1 MPAQPAPWLYAVSLP
16 VFGFTALTLSAPK
29 ASEGIARFALVTP
42 HEKAVRS
49 IKALMYVYAECVDL
63 ARFDELG
70 ELFSHGVLT
79 STSAA
84 DPDDGM
90 SGDDVAAFY
99 AATNKVHGDGT
110 LRTRHVASNVIVD
123 VVEDGN
129 TATARSYFAV
139 HQGTDILPLQP
150 IVAGRYEDDFAV
162 VEGEWRF
169 VRRMVIVDQIGDMRE
184 HLSFDLSEGDVQYRD
199 HVESQ

>member
-1 MPAQPAPWLYAVSLP
+1 M
-16 VFGFTALTLSAPK
+16 
-29 ASEGIARFALVTP
+29 
-42 HEKAVRS
+42 RS
-49 IKALMYVYAECVDL
+49 IKALMYTYAECVDL

-99 AATNKVHGDGT
+99 RATNKVHGDGT
-110 LRTRHVASNVIVD
+110 LRTRHVASNVIVE
-123 VVEDGN
+123 VSEDGQ

-139 HQGTDILPLQP
+139 HQGTEALPLQP
-150 IVAGRYEDDFAV
+150 IVAGRYHDDFALID
-162 VEGEWRF
+162 GQWRF
-169 VRRMVIVDQIGDMRE
+169 ACRMVIVDQIGDMRE
-184 HLSFDLSEGDVQYRD
+184 HLTFDLSEGDVRYTD
-199 HVESQ
+199 HVDSP

>member
-1 MPAQPAPWLYAVSLP
+1 MSLP
-16 VFGFTALTLSAPK
+16 VFGFTVPTLPGRNWLGWVSFAP
-29 ASEGIARFALVTP
+29 VTS
-42 HEKAVRS
+42 HEQTVRS
-49 IKALMYVYAECVDL
+49 IKALMYTYAECVDL

-99 AATNKVHGDGT
+99 RATNKVHGDGT
-110 LRTRHVASNVIVD
+110 LRTRHVASNVIVE
-123 VVEDGN
+123 VSEDGQ

-139 HQGTDILPLQP
+139 HQGTEALPLQP
-150 IVAGRYEDDFAV
+150 IVAGRYHDDFALID
-162 VEGEWRF
+162 GQWRF
-169 VRRMVIVDQIGDMRE
+169 ACRMVIVDQIGDMRE
-184 HLSFDLSEGDVQYRD
+184 HLTFDLSEGDVRYTD
-199 HVESQ
+199 HVDSP

>member
-1 MPAQPAPWLYAVSLP
+1 M
-16 VFGFTALTLSAPK
+16 
-29 ASEGIARFALVTP
+29 ASFASVTS
-42 HEKAVRS
+42 HEQAVRS
-49 IKALMYVYAECVDL
+49 IKALMYIYAECVDL

-99 AATNKVHGDGT
+99 RATNKVHGDGT

-123 VVEDGN
+123 VAEGGQE
-129 TATARSYFAV
+129 ATARSYFAV
-139 HQGTDILPLQP
+139 HQGTDTLALQP
-150 IVAGRYEDDFAV
+150 IVAGRYEDDFALLD
-162 VEGEWRF
+162 GKWRF
-169 VRRMVIVDQIGDMRE
+169 ARRMVIVDQIGDMRE
-184 HLSFDLSEGDVQYRD
+184 HLTFDLSEGDVRYTD
-199 HVESQ
+199 HVESG

>member
-1 MPAQPAPWLYAVSLP
+1 MSLP
-16 VFGFTALTLSAPK
+16 VFGFTVPTLPGRNWLGWVS
-29 ASEGIARFALVTP
+29 FAFVTSD
-42 HEKAVRS
+42 EQAVRS
-49 IKALMYVYAECVDL
+49 IKALMYTYAECVDL

-99 AATNKVHGDGT
+99 RATNKVHGDGT

-123 VVEDGN
+123 IAEDGK

-139 HQGTDILPLQP
+139 HQGTHALPLQP
-150 IVAGRYEDDFAV
+150 IVAGRYHDDFAL

-169 VRRMVIVDQIGDMRE
+169 ACRMVIVDQIGDMRE
-184 HLSFDLSEGDVQYRD
+184 HLTFDLSEGDVRYTD
-199 HVESQ
+199 HVESP

>member
-1 MPAQPAPWLYAVSLP
+1 MSLP
-16 VFGFTALTLSAPK
+16 VLGFTVPTLP
-29 ASEGIARFALVTP
+29 ARYPVGWVSFAFVTP
-42 HEKAVRS
+42 YEQAVRS
-49 IKALMYVYAECVDL
+49 IKAVMYTYAECVDL

-110 LRTRHVASNVIVD
+110 LRTRHVASNVIVE
-123 VVEDGN
+123 VAEGGQ

-139 HQGTDILPLQP
+139 HQGTDALPLQP
-150 IVAGRYEDDFAV
+150 IVAGRYEDDFALV
-162 VEGEWRF
+162 DGHWRF
-169 VRRMVIVDQIGDMRE
+169 ACRLVIVDQIGDMRE
-184 HLSFDLSEGDVQYRD
+184 HLTFDLSEGDVRYTD
-199 HVESQ
+199 YVEPG

>member
-1 MPAQPAPWLYAVSLP
+1 MSLP
-16 VFGFTALTLSAPK
+16 VFGFTVPTLPGRHWLGWVS
-29 ASEGIARFALVTP
+29 FALVTSS
-42 HEKAVRS
+42 EQTVRS
-49 IKALMYVYAECVDL
+49 IKALMYTYAECVDL

-99 AATNKVHGDGT
+99 RATNKVHGDGT

-123 VVEDGN
+123 VAEDGQ

-139 HQGTDILPLQP
+139 HQGTDALALQP
-150 IVAGRYEDDFAV
+150 IVAGRYHDDFALV
-162 VEGEWRF
+162 DGEWRF
-169 VRRMVIVDQIGDMRE
+169 ACRMVIVDQIGDMRE
-184 HLSFDLSEGDVQYRD
+184 HLTFDLSEGDVRYTD
-199 HVESQ
+199 HVESG

>member
-1 MPAQPAPWLYAVSLP
+1 MSLP
-16 VFGFTALTLSAPK
+16 VFGFTVPTLPGRNWLTWVS
-29 ASEGIARFALVTP
+29 FAFVTP
-42 HEKAVRS
+42 HEQAVRS
-49 IKALMYVYAECVDL
+49 IKALMYTYAECVDL

-110 LRTRHVASNVIVD
+110 LRTRHVSSNVIVE
-123 VVEDGN
+123 VAEGGQ

-139 HQGTDILPLQP
+139 HQGTDALPLQP
-150 IVAGRYEDDFAV
+150 IVSGRYEDDFALV
-162 VEGEWRF
+162 DGQWRF
-169 VRRMVIVDQIGDMRE
+169 ARRLVIVDQIGDMRE
-184 HLSFDLSEGDVQYRD
+184 HLTFDLSKGDVRYTD
-199 HVESQ
+199 HVGSG

>member
-1 MPAQPAPWLYAVSLP
+1 MSLP
-16 VFGFTALTLSAPK
+16 VFGFTAPTLPGRNWLGWVS
-29 ASEGIARFALVTP
+29 FALVTP
-42 HEKAVRS
+42 YEQAVRS
-49 IKALMYVYAECVDL
+49 IKALMYIYAECVDL

-99 AATNKVHGDGT
+99 RATNKVHGDGT

-123 VVEDGN
+123 VAEDGHS
-129 TATARSYFAV
+129 ATARSYFAV
-139 HQGTDILPLQP
+139 HQGTDALPLQP
-150 IVAGRYEDDFAV
+150 IVAGRYHDDFTLIH
-162 VEGEWRF
+162 GQWRF
-169 VRRMVIVDQIGDMRE
+169 ARRMVIVDQIGDMRE
-184 HLSFDLSEGDVQYRD
+184 HLTFDLSEGDVRYTD
-199 HVESQ
+199 HVEPS